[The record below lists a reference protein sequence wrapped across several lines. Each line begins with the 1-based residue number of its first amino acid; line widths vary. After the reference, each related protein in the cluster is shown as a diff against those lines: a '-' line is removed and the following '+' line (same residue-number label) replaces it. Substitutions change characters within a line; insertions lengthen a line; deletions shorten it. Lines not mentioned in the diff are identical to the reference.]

1 MDMVEKVV
9 QGEKFAFEVEKEEGK
24 RQLEVEEEG

>member
-24 RQLEVEEEG
+24 RQLEVEEES

>member
-24 RQLEVEEEG
+24 RQDIVKW